1 MNYLTTKDVYPVDSA
16 TLFAPIR
23 LLRKLEDLR
32 KLSKEVSMGEKILM
46 KGAEAIAEAAVRAGA
61 MAFFGYPI
69 TPQNETPEYF
79 SKRMPEIG
87 RVYLQAESEVASIN
101 MVYGAASSGA
111 RVITTSSSP
120 GISLM
125 QEGFSYIGNSNVP
138 CVVVNVMRGGPGL
151 GDIAPAQSDYFQGV
165 KGGGHG
171 DYRNIVLAP
180 HTVQEQ
186 CDLMYDAFALAEK
199 YRMIVL
205 VLVDGLL
212 GQMMEPV
219 EFRDW
224 VDISKFK
231 TPDWAIVGKGDR
243 PRNLIS
249 SFDLLPER
257 LEKMN
262 LELQKKYQELEEKEV
277 RVEEYMMDDAEYAI
291 TSFGTTARIAKTSVK
306 ILRNSGI
313 KVGLIRPIT
322 LFPFPKKA
330 IEERIP
336 QVKFFFDTEMNLG
349 QMVEDVS
356 LAVNGMK
363 PVYFYGRTG
372 GVVPTA
378 EEIAEAIRK
387 HI

>member
-1 MNYLTTKDVYPVDSA
+1 
-16 TLFAPIR
+16 
-23 LLRKLEDLR
+23 
-32 KLSKEVSMGEKILM
+32 MGEKILM
-46 KGAEAIAEAAVRAGA
+46 KGAEAVAEAAIRAGA

-79 SKRMPEIG
+79 SKRMPELG

-101 MVYGAASSGA
+101 MVYGAASTGT

-125 QEGFSYIGNSNVP
+125 QEGFSYIANSDVP
-138 CVVVNVMRGGPGL
+138 CVVVNVVRGGPGL
-151 GDIAPAQSDYFQGV
+151 GNIAPAQSDYFQGV

-171 DYRNIVLAP
+171 DYKNIVLAP

-186 CDLMYDAFALAEK
+186 CDLMYDAFELADK
-199 YRMIVL
+199 YRILVL

-219 EFRDW
+219 EFKEW
-224 VDISKFK
+224 VDVTKFK

-243 PRNLIS
+243 NRNLIT
-249 SFDLLPER
+249 SFNLLPEG

-262 LELQKKYQELEEKEV
+262 LNLKKKYEEIEEKEV

-291 TSFGTTARIAKTSVK
+291 TAFGTVARIAKTSVK
-306 ILRNSGI
+306 LLRAQGV
-313 KVGLIRPIT
+313 KAGLIRPIT
-322 LFPFPKKA
+322 LFPFPKKT

-336 QVKFFFDTEMNLG
+336 QLKFFFDTEMNFG
-349 QMVEDVS
+349 QMLEDVS
-356 LAVNGMK
+356 LTVNGRK
-363 PVYFYGRTG
+363 PVHFYGRTG
-372 GVVPTA
+372 GIVLTA
-378 EEIAEAIRK
+378 EEIAEALKK